1 MRIGKKIRAS
11 TPLAWSSLVDVPP
24 CSDVAATKA
33 VGLRIRVL
41 SGKLEI
47 QGFLMNDFYVLEI
60 KGWVIRPQNSHTV
73 D

>member
-47 QGFLMNDFYVLEI
+47 QGFLMNDFYVLEN
-60 KGWVIRPQNSHTV
+60 KGVGNTPPKSGL
-73 D
+73 